1 MAIEHAACW
10 PSTRRQLPGGSAPS
24 RAVSGTFADQR
35 SAMLPAI
42 DRASAGHAPRTTS
55 ARCDARVVPGTT
67 PAQAIAPA
75 APNARNHAHEEPSHG
90 KARPPAPRRPRARRG
105 PRQPTA
111 TTEAPAVKHHLCAL
125 MMPPTVSRPMSPH
138 SVKRPVDRVRSDT
151 HQERIATAA
160 KAPAQRIVDVALDK
174 TPSRRQAIGVMTLDG
189 LFHMESSSETRVR
202 GSSLAPTDG
211 PRGARATRPAPR
223 QRTAS
228 GRGSSPVR

>member
-67 PAQAIAPA
+67 PAKAIAPA

-90 KARPPAPRRPRARRG
+90 KARPPRRGPRARRG

-151 HQERIATAA
+151 HQERIAT
-160 KAPAQRIVDVALDK
+160 PR
-174 TPSRRQAIGVMTLDG
+174 
-189 LFHMESSSETRVR
+189 ESARSTNR
-202 GSSLAPTDG
+202 GC
-211 PRGARATRPAPR
+211 RPR
-223 QRTAS
+223 QDAQQTTSHRRHDARLLVPH
-228 GRGSSPVR
+228 GIQQRNAPSSRLVVGAD